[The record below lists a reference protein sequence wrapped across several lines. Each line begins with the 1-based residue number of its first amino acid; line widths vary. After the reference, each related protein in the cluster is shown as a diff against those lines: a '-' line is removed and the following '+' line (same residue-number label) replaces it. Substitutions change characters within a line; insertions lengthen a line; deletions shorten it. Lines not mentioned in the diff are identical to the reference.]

1 MLDEIEL
8 YENSKIIQ
16 VIKESDIS
24 NFDIKSSLGQQI
36 PNQQLKD
43 SGWRFDKIIR

>member
-8 YENSKIIQ
+8 YVNSKINQ
-16 VIKESDIS
+16 DIKESDIS
-24 NFDIKSSLGQQI
+24 NFDIKSSLGQQS
-36 PNQQLKD
+36 PNQQLKV